1 MVGPNLPDLSED
13 EELGRSVLSS
23 RVAKRARTHNQI
35 MRDVFLEKL
44 ESVSL
49 SIDRLGHAPAQEM
62 AALATKR
69 AEQRMPKKSFFGWA
83 VITVGDAGS
92 GERRVE
98 ATRTPENRFH
108 ADIFLN
114 VPDTERRDHQKA
126 HALELAAKSRW
137 KPWPP
142 VTASD

>member
-69 AEQRMPKKSFFGWA
+69 AEQRGPNRTFYGWA
-83 VITVGDAGS
+83 VITVRNASSS
-92 GERRVE
+92 GRSVK
-98 ATRTPENRFH
+98 ATPRPDNRFH
-108 ADIFLN
+108 ADICLDA
-114 VPDTERRDHQKA
+114 PATELRDHQKA
-126 HALELAAKSRW
+126 QALDLARLSHWREA
-137 KPWPP
+137 P
-142 VTASD
+142 